1 MNVGSIL
8 NNDSPQSENN
18 QNQPQTRAS
27 RQGSIASLTDVH
39 HRHSIVNMLNDT
51 LPTNS
56 TDNNATKEFVKPAA
70 TSTTPSAVT
79 DLSKRNSIAVIT
91 NENDIDMTGK
101 ATTNMARQSSL
112 DSYNDTSANEIEV
125 SKPSESKLKE
135 EQNGSGH
142 ANETTASQNEN
153 EKPRNISETTN
164 AKPESSDLTD
174 NGGGDEDA
182 LLKIQKIKGKARP
195 KRYDT
200 PPIWAQEWI
209 PPNQRHLQ
217 PVDNDAHT
225 ILSDKRVFDNTKTQS
240 VDLECSITGVIP
252 PPSVSRTIAEWIFA
266 NFQDIVDT
274 NHKYVELELKFG
286 TIIDKRKGSRI
297 NLNVATECVFTDH
310 SSVHFDMQVEEL
322 AWNDVC
328 KCFAELE
335 SGYQDELRR
344 LGAMAR
350 NKPKRKFNSLESD
363 ITDSIYQV
371 EEGRNEHPKTVRVS
385 KDNQLNPPRYTAIE
399 KQRISH
405 LYVHIPSSMYDF
417 RLSLSLEIPIPET
430 SIESIMARNSP
441 VLIREKKRN
450 TWTHTPTVSQ
460 FDLTRVLIPRESKS
474 KSGKKL
480 VEKDQNFEIEIEIN
494 TVEVFNAIDKFKSNV
509 DAFRFEELVEI
520 FLNNARVLNNRVTK
534 LAYK

>member
-1 MNVGSIL
+1 MAAGGSYVAYKVEQASSWSQEKLQSFKDFTDGVLDKTGDFLNGMKSSDSGGEGSSGPPPDGGDTTAAVGATAAAVAL
-8 NNDSPQSENN
+8 AD
-18 QNQPQTRAS
+18 
-27 RQGSIASLTDVH
+27 DD
-39 HRHSIVNMLNDT
+39 DT
-51 LPTNS
+51 KTLDEADEEEEEEEDEEEKNGGTQ
-56 TDNNATKEFVKPAA
+56 A
-70 TSTTPSAVT
+70 
-79 DLSKRNSIAVIT
+79 
-91 NENDIDMTGK
+91 NDITK
-101 ATTNMARQSSL
+101 SQR
-112 DSYNDTSANEIEV
+112 
-125 SKPSESKLKE
+125 
-135 EQNGSGH
+135 
-142 ANETTASQNEN
+142 QNEN
-153 EKPRNISETTN
+153 NTDVPRNTQTDTSTKIKSPISAN
-164 AKPESSDLTD
+164 K
-174 NGGGDEDA
+174 GDEDA
-182 LLKIQKIKGKARP
+182 LSKLQKIKGKARP
-195 KRYDT
+195 KRYNT

-209 PPNQRHLQ
+209 PPNRRHLQ
-217 PVDNDAHT
+217 PIDNDAQT

-266 NFQDIVDT
+266 NLQDIVDT

-297 NLNVATECVFTDH
+297 NLNVATECVYTDH
-310 SSVHFDMQVEEL
+310 SNVRFDMQVEEV

-328 KCFAELE
+328 KSFTELE
-335 SGYQDELRR
+335 SAYQDELRR

-363 ITDSIYQV
+363 ITDSMYRV
-371 EEGRNEHPKTVRVS
+371 DEGRNEHPKTIRVS

-417 RLSLSLEIPIPET
+417 RLSLSLEIPVPET
-430 SIESIMARNSP
+430 SIESIMARNAP
-441 VLIREKKRN
+441 DLIREKKRS
-450 TWTHTPTVSQ
+450 TWTHTPTASQ
-460 FDLTRVLIPRESKS
+460 FDLTRVLVPRESKS

-480 VEKDQNFEIEIEIN
+480 IEKEQNFEIEIEIN